1 MYKKTPIGR
10 IIGHAQ
16 FRLCNIKEW
25 IRAKRGTNNY
35 FNENS
40 EDNKEMAALAKKHY
54 QEYVDSEPEIEPRRT
69 VLYYGTG
76 KFFECNF
83 LNAFIKRKDI
93 VHTYYW
99 AAEHGFTT
107 YIVDYAT
114 PFGLLALQTLNDL
127 RANGEFFNLYVYK
140 GNFRPK
146 RRTYRLIPETQFEI
160 IMEAARSDYCF
171 SLYGAEVLHKILF
184 RAGILCKGHGI
195 EFSKLHTQIV
205 SYFDNL

>member
-16 FRLCNIKEW
+16 FRLCNIREW
-25 IRAKRGTNNY
+25 IHTKRGPNNY

-54 QEYVDSEPEIEPRRT
+54 QEYVDAEPEIEPRRT

-83 LNAFIKRKDI
+83 LNASIKRKDI

-107 YIVDYAT
+107 YIVD
-114 PFGLLALQTLNDL
+114 
-127 RANGEFFNLYVYK
+127 
-140 GNFRPK
+140 
-146 RRTYRLIPETQFEI
+146 
-160 IMEAARSDYCF
+160 
-171 SLYGAEVLHKILF
+171 
-184 RAGILCKGHGI
+184 
-195 EFSKLHTQIV
+195 
-205 SYFDNL
+205 